1 MEGEVYGEVVLEN
14 VLQGD
19 GGFESHVDI
28 SQGICGIK
36 TKPIVGLPR
45 GRSKISLER
54 TKKKNLKVRRINP
67 KRLVEQD
74 KLITWWRK

>member
-1 MEGEVYGEVVLEN
+1 MEGEVHGEVVPEN

-19 GGFESHVDI
+19 GGFESHVDV
-28 SQGICGIK
+28 SQDICGIK
-36 TKPIVGLPR
+36 TKLTVGCPR
-45 GRSKISLER
+45 GRLKSSLES

-74 KLITWWRK
+74 KFNHMVA

>member
-1 MEGEVYGEVVLEN
+1 MEGEVHGEVVPEN

-36 TKPIVGLPR
+36 TKPTVGRP
-45 GRSKISLER
+45 
-54 TKKKNLKVRRINP
+54 
-67 KRLVEQD
+67 
-74 KLITWWRK
+74 